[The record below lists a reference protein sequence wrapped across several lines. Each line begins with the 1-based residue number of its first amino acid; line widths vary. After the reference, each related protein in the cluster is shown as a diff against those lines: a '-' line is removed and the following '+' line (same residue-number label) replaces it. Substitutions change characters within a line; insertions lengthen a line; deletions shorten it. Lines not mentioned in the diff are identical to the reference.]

1 MPFSSTLTTT
11 VLISVSLLPNPV
23 TAICD
28 DFHDDSVSCV
38 LSIVGIVTLVVL
50 LIAAVIVMLIFL
62 YDAICLKVGIFSAN
76 CPSSLE
82 ANRGNAPLLRLES
95 GTTESSSTTDTSGSS
110 TDSGRR
116 RVRRRKVFVVDEA

>member
-62 YDAICLKVGIFSAN
+62 YDAICLKDSFQ
-76 CPSSLE
+76 PSSLE

>member
-62 YDAICLKVGIFSAN
+62 YDAICLK
-76 CPSSLE
+76 PSSLE